1 MQPRSVLIYPWP
13 ALLQVSRTVAE
24 ASVPGCG
31 RPNAKRPKTANL
43 LTLEVAKERA
53 RASSSSCL
61 LQLALVLFKGWVGL
75 LKPRGRVCRRTRAA
89 ACAPDLR
96 TQTRA
101 AASQSRAPTARRRSG
116 EQRYAAGRRESEA
129 KLSRGNVADVCGR
142 RGAAGAGAGAG
153 ARREHAVAHRARA
166 YDR

>member
-1 MQPRSVLIYPWP
+1 MQPRSVLFYPLPLARPITSVAHCCGSKRTRMWTSKRQTAKNGKP
-13 ALLQVSRTVAE
+13 AHTRSCKGA
-24 ASVPGCG
+24 
-31 RPNAKRPKTANL
+31 
-43 LTLEVAKERA
+43 RA
-53 RASSSSCL
+53 RRPL
-61 LQLALVLFKGWVGL
+61 LLHAAEVLFKGWPGL

-96 TQTRA
+96 TPARRHRRRQPA
-101 AASQSRAPTARRRSG
+101 ARRRSA